1 MYGKM
6 QRYFI
11 ANFCMEVYSVFHLEC
26 CWQKFEENTNQIN
39 ADIVFCPLDT
49 RVINRDI
56 TYGKCKDAEN
66 IFLSNGSFVITDEPF
81 HYAYSST
88 YDQYI
93 NSIFLAYLF
102 STHALKRQM
111 LKFHCSVIAYQGQG
125 VLFLG
130 PSGIGK
136 TTQAELW
143 QKYQNAII
151 INGDV
156 GFVQS
161 KEKEVIVWG
170 TPWHGSSSYCENMC
184 VPVAGIIVLK
194 QGKENRL
201 RRISAFEMV
210 SEVGKNVLYPTWL
223 ENGTEMALDILDQIL
238 QKVPVYEL
246 TNKADEESVEL
257 VKQEIFGDE

>member
-1 MYGKM
+1 MIY
-6 QRYFI
+6 RI
-11 ANFCMEVYSVFHLEC
+11 ADFYIEVDLSFRLEFY
-26 CWQKFEENTNQIN
+26 WLKFEGNANQKN
-39 ADIVFCPLDT
+39 ADIVFCPLDS

-56 TYGKCKDAEN
+56 TYGKCENAEN
-66 IFLSNGSFVITDEPF
+66 IFVSNGSFLMTDEPF
-81 HYAYSST
+81 HYVYSST

-161 KEKEVIVWG
+161 KEKEVVVWG
-170 TPWHGSSSYCENMC
+170 TPWHGSSPYCENMC

-194 QGKENRL
+194 QKKTNKL

-210 SEVGKNVLYPTWL
+210 SQVGRNILYPTWL
-223 ENGTEMALDILDQIL
+223 ENGTETALDILDQIL
-238 QKVPVYEL
+238 KTIPVYEL
-246 TNKADEESVEL
+246 TNKADEESVQL